1 MGGRDSPGEQERLLI
16 QRVQRAIDQR
26 RLRLP
31 LLPRVVTEVL
41 RLADD
46 AGTGA
51 RRLADLIQADQALAA
66 HVLRMAN
73 AAAFAGPA
81 PAVSLS
87 QAVARLG
94 ARNIAAIALV
104 ATLGPTLF
112 VAPGCERLVQALWRR
127 ALATALWSREM
138 AQRSHRDAELA
149 FLCGLLHQIGQP
161 AVLLEAIAASRGDT
175 AVVDEALLQRVMDRF
190 ATPVG
195 IELATRWQLPDAV
208 VATIAVLG
216 RMDFRS
222 QFQDVVD
229 VVAAARLLA
238 ALSLGELVLAPAEL
252 SCRAELAPLALSPAA
267 VAALLERQAAIRAL
281 TEALAL

>member
-46 AGTGA
+46 ADTGA
-51 RRLADLIQADQALAA
+51 RRLAELIRADQTLAA

-73 AAAFAGPA
+73 AAAFAGPD
-81 PAVSLS
+81 PTVSLD

-94 ARNIAAIALV
+94 APNIAEIALA

-127 ALATALWSREM
+127 ALATALWAREM

-161 AVLLEAIAASRGDT
+161 AVLLEAIAASRADT
-175 AVVDEALLQRVMDRF
+175 AMDEALLQRVMERF

-222 QFQDVVD
+222 QFQDVVE
-229 VVAAARLLA
+229 VVVAARLLA

-252 SCRAELAPLALSPAA
+252 AGRAELAPLALSPGA
-267 VAALLERQAAIRAL
+267 VAALLEREAAIRAF